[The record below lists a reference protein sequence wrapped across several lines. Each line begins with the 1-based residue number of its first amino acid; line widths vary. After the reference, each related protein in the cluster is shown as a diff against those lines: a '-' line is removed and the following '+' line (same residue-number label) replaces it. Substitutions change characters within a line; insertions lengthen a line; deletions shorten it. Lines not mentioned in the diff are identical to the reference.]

1 MRTSLL
7 KYTFHVLNSCD
18 LRNEHQHS
26 RLTVFLAKKWLFEK
40 GLLIVFFIKTT
51 GKTIIDPG
59 TTRIPACK
67 GQLVT
72 NFLVPS
78 SGPQENVDGI
88 GK

>member
-1 MRTSLL
+1 
-7 KYTFHVLNSCD
+7 
-18 LRNEHQHS
+18 
-26 RLTVFLAKKWLFEK
+26 LFEK
-40 GLLIVFFIKTT
+40 GLLTVFFTETT